1 MGDNVAGSNI
11 FFVNPPFYVFDFR
24 PQMWEE
30 VLGGVEWFQTPKRGL
45 GWNHPLK
52 LSKMRLIILDLNGGG
67 SGIISFGVYY
77 DYGKYDKNL
86 CWGVWDHQGVGV

>member
-1 MGDNVAGSNI
+1 MGDSVAGSNI

-24 PQMWEE
+24 PQMWAE

-77 DYGKYDKNL
+77 DYEGYDKNL